1 MTEDDTCKRG
11 SKPSTG
17 SEKLEK
23 LIQLSN
29 WFLDEAYKKGSTSLQ
44 AEEKLQEYNNYVRAS
59 LGCLF
64 NALEQYRGLLTL
76 ADEVFI
82 HYKITEILL
91 RETTSLDLA
100 SDYCS
105 RGLQLA
111 KRSESLEYQ
120 IRLELLNFEIQYLTD
135 HSKGKR
141 TSFSYFMSLAQHYES
156 LNSIT
161 LTSIIEYLKIQ
172 YFGMIFEEDQI
183 YRNYE
188 RIVERLENNLNENT
202 FGFLQLILVCQ
213 LQFHLFRGNSIEY
226 SLQKYGRL
234 KESLESYAHYTKFQ
248 PPQFKAIT
256 QILDLLISIQDDD
269 FKSTKSKMSKID
281 ALIRELKALEP
292 WARNFR
298 FCIPV
303 DVNIA
308 HQSFTLPLQINWL
321 TLREFS
327 MLSYFYCG
335 VSYVI
340 KSWDSK
346 NRTEMLFA
354 QCQKYIGYELSEHVM
369 ISSNEM
375 EAKVLRLKYFGLL
388 INFYQV
394 LAKFQCN
401 QWHSFNRDEFPQLW
415 KFIDDYNA
423 GRFSSQELVIYH
435 KIVDKVYFLLALQ
448 SQRMNNLDAAM
459 HYYIKLRELH
469 SSSSTELNDYN
480 FFSDTILASY
490 KQTASGVGG
499 CLQEAKDYH
508 NQLYFLATINLVILT
523 IHNLRRLKLL
533 NVSEFDEDY
542 QVLMDRYAKYL
553 KLKNIL
559 HSELVQMQ
567 PLYKTNVLVSS
578 TLDIFVRYILAD
590 EGQPVE
596 FETAHLEKFS
606 QISPLLLSM
615 VYFVKAQTIKSNRS
629 QSEVEQLN
637 MKIQLYNQSFK
648 ASCKQ
653 SGFGPNGVGYIALK
667 EISNI
672 LEKNHSHFD
681 KEQSDSLQ
689 LKLKD
694 VKQGFETRKRKLDPE
709 SLPPSSKEES
719 VFSSQI

>member
-1 MTEDDTCKRG
+1 MTEIDTCQRG
-11 SKPSTG
+11 SKPCSG
-17 SEKLEK
+17 SEKPER
-23 LIQLSN
+23 LIELSK
-29 WFLDEAYKKGSTSLQ
+29 WFLDEAYKKGSTSLL
-44 AEEKLQEYNNYVRAS
+44 AEENLLEYNNYVRAS
-59 LGCLF
+59 LSCLF
-64 NALEQYRGLLTL
+64 NALEQYKGLLTL
-76 ADEVFI
+76 ADEVYI
-82 HYKITEILL
+82 HYKITETLL

-100 SDYCS
+100 SEYCS

-111 KRSESLEYQ
+111 KRCESLEYQ

-135 HSKGKR
+135 KSKGKK
-141 TSFSYFMSLAQHYES
+141 TSFSYFMSIAHHCES

-161 LTSIIEYLKIQ
+161 LTSIIEYFKIQ
-172 YFGMIFEEDQI
+172 YFGMIFEEDQM
-183 YRNYE
+183 YRNYD
-188 RIVERLENNLNENT
+188 RIIERLEATLSENT
-202 FGFLQLILVCQ
+202 FTFLQLVLVCQ
-213 LQFHLFRGNSIEY
+213 LQFHLFRGNSIEIA
-226 SLQKYGRL
+226 LEKYQRL
-234 KESLESYAHYTKFQ
+234 KESQERYAQYTKSL

-281 ALIRELKALEP
+281 ALIRELKTLEP

-298 FCIPV
+298 FCVPV
-303 DVNIA
+303 DVKVA
-308 HQSFTLPLQINWL
+308 HQEFALPLQINWL

-340 KSWDSK
+340 KSWDGK

-354 QCQKYIGYELSEHVM
+354 QCQKYIGYELSEPVL

-415 KFIDDYNA
+415 KFIDDYNL

-448 SQRMNNLDAAM
+448 SQRMNDLDAAL
-459 HYYIKLRELH
+459 HYYLKLRELH

-490 KQTASGVGG
+490 KQTTSGVGG

-508 NQLYFLATINLVILT
+508 NQLYYLATLNLVILT
-523 IHNLRRLKLL
+523 IHNLRRLKLRS
-533 NVSEFDEDY
+533 VSEFDEDY
-542 QVLMDRYAKYL
+542 QLLMDRYAKFL
-553 KLKNIL
+553 KLKNTL
-559 HSELVQMQ
+559 YSELVRMQ
-567 PLYKTNVLVSS
+567 SLYKTNVLLSS

-596 FETAHLEKFS
+596 IESAHLEKFS

-615 VYFVKAQTIKSNRS
+615 VYFVKGETAKNNRS
-629 QSEVEQLN
+629 QSELENLN

-648 ASCKQ
+648 SSCKQ
-653 SGFGPNGVGYIALK
+653 SGFGPNNVGYLALK

-672 LEKNHSHFD
+672 IEKN
-681 KEQSDSLQ
+681 QSCFAKDQLDSVQ
-689 LKLKD
+689 LKLRD
-694 VKQGFETRKRKLDPE
+694 VKRGFETRKRKLDPE

>member
-1 MTEDDTCKRG
+1 MTESDTCKRG
-11 SKPSTG
+11 ARLCLN
-17 SEKLEK
+17 SEKLQR
-23 LIQLSN
+23 LIELSN

-44 AEEKLQEYNNYVRAS
+44 AEENLLEYNNYVRAS
-59 LGCLF
+59 LSCLF
-64 NALEQYRGLLTL
+64 SALEQYKGLFMP

-111 KRSESLEYQ
+111 KRSDSLEYQ
-120 IRLELLNFEIQYLTD
+120 IRFELLNFEIQYLTD
-135 HSKGKR
+135 RSKGKKR
-141 TSFSYFMSLAQHYES
+141 SFSYFMNIGECCES

-183 YRNYE
+183 YRNYD
-188 RIVERLENNLNENT
+188 RIVERLEANLTEKT
-202 FGFLQLILVCQ
+202 FAFLQLALVSQ
-213 LQFHLFRGNSIEY
+213 LQFHLFSGSSIEFA
-226 SLQKYGRL
+226 LEKYNRL
-234 KESLESYAHYTKFQ
+234 KESQGKYPQYMKFL

-269 FKSTKSKMSKID
+269 FKSTKSKMSRID
-281 ALIRELKALEP
+281 ALIRELKALEF

-298 FCIPV
+298 FCVPV
-303 DVNIA
+303 EVKVA
-308 HQSFTLPLQINWL
+308 EQEFVLPLQINWV

-340 KSWDSK
+340 KSWDGK

-354 QCQKYIGYELSEHVM
+354 QCQKYIGYELREHVL
-369 ISSNEM
+369 ISSTEM

-401 QWHSFNRDEFPQLW
+401 QWHSFNREEFPQLFR
-415 KFIDDYNA
+415 FIEDYNS

-435 KIVDKVYFLLALQ
+435 KFVDKVYFLLALQ
-448 SQRMNNLDAAM
+448 SQRMNNLDAAL
-459 HYYIKLRELH
+459 HYYLKLREFH

-490 KQTASGVGG
+490 KQTTSGVGG

-508 NQLYFLATINLVILT
+508 NQLYFLATLNLVILT
-523 IHNLRRLKLL
+523 VHNLRHLKLR

-542 QVLMDRYAKYL
+542 HVLMDRYARFL

-559 HSELVQMQ
+559 HDELVQMRT
-567 PLYKTNVLVSS
+567 LYKTNVLLSS
-578 TLDIFVRYILAD
+578 TLDIFVQYILAD

-596 FETAHLEKFS
+596 FESAHLEKFS
-606 QISPLLLSM
+606 QVSPLLLSL
-615 VYFVKAQTIKSNRS
+615 VYFVKGETIKMNRS
-629 QSEVEQLN
+629 QSELEHLN
-637 MKIQLYNQSFK
+637 MKVQLYNQSFK
-648 ASCKQ
+648 SSCKQ
-653 SGFGPNGVGYIALK
+653 SGCGPNAVGYIALK

-672 LEKNHSHFD
+672 IEKNQSCFD
-681 KEQSDSLQ
+681 KEKLDNIQ
-689 LKLKD
+689 LKIKD
-694 VKQGFETRKRKLDPE
+694 VKQGFATRKRKLD
-709 SLPPSSKEES
+709 
-719 VFSSQI
+719 

>member
-1 MTEDDTCKRG
+1 MTENDTCKRG

-17 SEKLEK
+17 PEKLEK

-29 WFLDEAYKKGSTSLQ
+29 WFLDEACKKGSTSLQ
-44 AEEKLQEYNNYVRAS
+44 AEEKLLEYNNYVRAS
-59 LGCLF
+59 LSCLF
-64 NALEQYRGLLTL
+64 NALEQYKGLLTL

-135 HSKGKR
+135 KSKGKK
-141 TSFSYFMSLAQHYES
+141 TSFSYFMSIAQHCES

-161 LTSIIEYLKIQ
+161 LTSIMEYLKIQ

-183 YRNYE
+183 YRNYD
-188 RIVERLENNLNENT
+188 RIVERLETNLSETT

-213 LQFHLFRGNSIEY
+213 LQFHLFRGNSIEFA
-226 SLQKYGRL
+226 LQKYHRL
-234 KESLESYAHYTKFQ
+234 KESLERYPHYTKLL

-298 FCIPV
+298 FCVPV

-308 HQSFTLPLQINWL
+308 HQEFTLPLQINWL

-340 KSWDSK
+340 KSWDGK

-354 QCQKYIGYELSEHVM
+354 QCQKYIGYELSEHVL

-401 QWHSFNRDEFPQLW
+401 QWQSFNRDEFPQLW

-490 KQTASGVGG
+490 KQTTSGVGG

-523 IHNLRRLKLL
+523 IYNLRRLKLL
-533 NVSEFDEDY
+533 NISEFDEDY
-542 QVLMDRYAKYL
+542 QVLMDRYAKFL

-567 PLYKTNVLVSS
+567 SLYKSNILLSS
-578 TLDIFVRYILAD
+578 TLDIFVRYILAN

-615 VYFVKAQTIKSNRS
+615 VYFVKGQTIKSNRS
-629 QSEVEQLN
+629 QSELEQLN
-637 MKIQLYNQSFK
+637 MKVQLYNQSFK
-648 ASCKQ
+648 SSCKQ

-667 EISNI
+667 EISDI
-672 LEKNHSHFD
+672 VEKNHSYFD
-681 KEQSDSLQ
+681 KEQLDSVQ

-694 VKQGFETRKRKLDPE
+694 VKRGFETRKRKLDPE